1 MDEKACSEE
10 GAMKVKDV
18 MMGTPYFGSLDANL
32 GMATELMWKGN
43 CGFLPV
49 VDEQGKVCGVL
60 TDRDI
65 CIALG
70 TRNQAAGEV
79 KVGEIVQRKVHACN
93 PEDDIHIALQT
104 MRDGHVRRLAVVD
117 ATGKLAGVV
126 SMDDILVHAEASSF
140 GHEPELSA
148 NEVVR
153 SYRSIMQ
160 KDLPVRTRKV
170 AA

>member
-1 MDEKACSEE
+1 
-10 GAMKVKDV
+10 MKVKDV
-18 MMGTPYFGSLDANL
+18 MMRTPYSSSLGANL

-49 VDEQGKVCGVL
+49 VDEQEKVCGVV

-70 TRNQAAGEV
+70 TRNQTAGDV
-79 KVGEIVQRKVHACN
+79 KVEEVVQRRVYACN

-117 ATGKLAGVV
+117 ANGKLAGVV
-126 SMDDILVHAEASSF
+126 SMDDILVHAEPSSF
-140 GHEPELSA
+140 GNEPELSA

-160 KDLPVRTRKV
+160 KDLPVRTKKV